1 MDTKVA
7 ILSGFLVT
15 LLIGCSLLI
24 VIDNTG
30 DSQDE
35 ENEVVDEIIQDPI
48 DTNREPVVFVPDISK
63 SWDGDNT
70 ILSGFI
76 YDESPTTCTI
86 SIKLVNSLTNG
97 ENVVQEEIQIT
108 NEGKWVVEL
117 PMNQSGLW

>member
-30 DSQDE
+30 NSQDE

-76 YDESPTTCTI
+76 YDESPSTCTI
-86 SIKLVNSLTNG
+86 SIKLVNSLFF
-97 ENVVQEEIQIT
+97 V
-108 NEGKWVVEL
+108 
-117 PMNQSGLW
+117 P